1 MTERNMLTGLFNDR
15 ESAEHA
21 YSAAAERGYEK
32 DDINLLMSEET
43 RQRHFAGD
51 PDERTELG
59 TKAAKGTGIGGAIGG
74 TVGAILAAVAAVGTS
89 IAVPGLGLVI
99 AGPIAAALAG
109 AGAGAATG
117 GIIGALVGYGIP
129 EERVT
134 HYEEGIKK
142 GGIVM
147 GLTPRNDEDAAHLEQ
162 NWKTRGTHVFR

>member
-1 MTERNMLTGLFNDR
+1 M
-15 ESAEHA
+15 
-21 YSAAAERGYEK
+21 
-32 DDINLLMSEET
+32 
-43 RQRHFAGD
+43 
-51 PDERTELG
+51 
-59 TKAAKGTGIGGAIGG
+59 
-74 TVGAILAAVAAVGTS
+74 
-89 IAVPGLGLVI
+89 I

-147 GLTPRNDEDAAHLEQ
+147 GLTPRNDEDAVHLEQ
-162 NWKTRGTHVFR
+162 NWNTRGTHVFR